1 MLLLMLMLVLLVR
14 EHGRHGLVDTGG
26 RLLIRKASS
35 TRVRTERTS
44 GCVTD
49 TGQWYHLHHLVG
61 LHERHVVLR
70 ACVLLLLLLLLL
82 HHRMLLLLL
91 MMLLLHHRVLLLHG
105 RMLLLHLI
113 VRLRRL

>member
-70 ACVLLLLLLLLL
+70 ACVLLLLL
-82 HHRMLLLLL
+82 HHRMLLLLLLVL